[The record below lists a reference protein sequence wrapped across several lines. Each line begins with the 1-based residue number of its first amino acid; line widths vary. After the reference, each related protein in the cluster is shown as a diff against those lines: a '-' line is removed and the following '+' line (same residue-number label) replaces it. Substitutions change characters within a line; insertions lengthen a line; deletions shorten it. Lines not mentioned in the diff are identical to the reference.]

1 MKTELTLYE
10 ILKVTNRCGGGE
22 RDPADLDEVVLGDV
36 RGQDVLEEDLLK
48 SIQSDPSVW
57 DLNYLNTSVL
67 RGS

>member
-1 MKTELTLYE
+1 M
-10 ILKVTNRCGGGE
+10 N
-22 RDPADLDEVVLGDV
+22 EVVLGDV